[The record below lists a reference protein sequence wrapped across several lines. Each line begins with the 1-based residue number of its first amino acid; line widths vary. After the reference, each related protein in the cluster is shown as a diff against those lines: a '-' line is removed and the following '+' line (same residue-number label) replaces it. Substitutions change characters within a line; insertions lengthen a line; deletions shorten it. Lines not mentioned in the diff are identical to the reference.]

1 MKDYLMKMKSI
12 CDTLAACGRPVS
24 EEDQVLSILAGLG
37 SEYEPTVAVLTSRI
51 ESYNVQTASALLLAS
66 ENRALQQLVTPEPSM
81 STNLAFYP
89 KKNWQNNPGQ
99 QTTSRNNRGSYENF
113 NNSGRVRGR
122 NRTFHNKVVCQLCGK
137 SGHTVQKCYHRF
149 DISFSR
155 LNNISNTPGQS
166 LNASNS
172 SSNVSSSNMTAMVAA
187 QPEFLDDSCWFSN
200 SGATNHFTNDIGQ
213 LSINSEYNGS
223 GRIHMGNG
231 TGLPISHIGH
241 TTFPSNSRILH
252 LKNLLHV
259 PSITKNLISVSQFC
273 TDNAVFFEFHSNSC
287 FVKDR
292 ETKKVLLEGIV
303 DEGLYKFQ
311 LHTTQNPGAK
321 TCDSHHPDQ
330 QISSPLP
337 YLSDKNSCN
346 NHTSSICSFKI
357 WHDRL
362 RHPSPNIELKLFLH
376 VIFHFNQ

>member
-66 ENRALQQLVTPEPSM
+66 ENRALQQLATPEPSM

-113 NNSGRVRGR
+113 NNSGRDRGR
-122 NRTFHNKVVCQLCGK
+122 NRTFHNKVVYQLCGK

-172 SSNVSSSNMTAMVAA
+172 SSNVSSSNMTAMVAT
-187 QPEFLDDSCWFSN
+187 QPEITSQMILDSSQ
-200 SGATNHFTNDIGQ
+200 SI
-213 LSINSEYNGS
+213 LSIMVQAEFIWAMVLVYLSLTLV
-223 GRIHMGNG
+223 ILLF
-231 TGLPISHIGH
+231 LPILESYILKIFSMSLLSLKISSLYLNSVLTMLFSLNFTPIHVL
-241 TTFPSNSRILH
+241 SRIEKPRKFF
-252 LKNLLHV
+252 LK
-259 PSITKNLISVSQFC
+259 
-273 TDNAVFFEFHSNSC
+273 E
-287 FVKDR
+287 
-292 ETKKVLLEGIV
+292 
-303 DEGLYKFQ
+303 
-311 LHTTQNPGAK
+311 
-321 TCDSHHPDQ
+321 
-330 QISSPLP
+330 
-337 YLSDKNSCN
+337 
-346 NHTSSICSFKI
+346 
-357 WHDRL
+357 
-362 RHPSPNIELKLFLH
+362 
-376 VIFHFNQ
+376 